1 VTGSLYSNDPDG
13 SANRSTMLTILA
25 SYALSKRTD
34 LYSELAFMRN
44 QDAAMQGMGGAVNP
58 GDRQGGAIV
67 GIRHRF

>member
-1 VTGSLYSNDPDG
+1 
-13 SANRSTMLTILA
+13 MLTILA

-34 LYSELAFMRN
+34 LYTELGFMRN

-58 GDRQGGAIV
+58 GDRQDGAIV